1 MNELDRI
8 YEDIEKLLEAGEQVN
23 KDATAVN
30 KEPNAPQGSNS
41 PQTPQ
46 EPVASQESAA
56 PQENDSPQNSS
67 SSIKDTEDATLDLL
81 GEYEGKLSQSNQ
93 TIQQLQAQ
101 VAEIQK
107 SLQTAAPQDKKNLE
121 NQEAQ
126 AEAQLAQA
134 QKEKENAEEQINQAK
149 ESDNTEGTNNSVN
162 LNHRFNDVIESPQI
176 QAEINKEQEP
186 ITSIEIS
193 DGGNNQQKIS
203 IMGEKYSTPIE
214 IPEFISRY
222 FEAKELSSLNA
233 GNSTS
238 LNPYFSKEIQTQLAS
253 QGKEITKLL
262 LSTDGEVLFLD
273 KTGRQIM
280 IDKPEEHPEK
290 EGETSQNDPNNGR
303 EISHAVTVTELNALA
318 GPINSKLSNLKKSLS
333 ESISKSLGNY
343 KCEFTELKLGKV
355 LEGTYLNESK
365 IHEASDNPKKEEKEE
380 KETAVPKKETS
391 GDCEVYVMGEFN
403 IRSNELT
410 ESTEKELDK
419 ILNEALETIRFKES
433 DDITEEKSDNT
444 DVEGS
449 DSESPESSEVSENK
463 NEGDQNTTEEPE
475 ENKDDDSK
483 MEETVTN
490 ILTLS
495 EKSIIDALNKA
506 GNGITSLSNK
516 TKDEG
521 TFTGNSKQITSFSY
535 APGQESRTGFEATG
549 ENNGVY
555 SFKSWFTIIIK
566 KGNSKDSFGT
576 GLNKFGQMLTGI
588 GDMSAKLGMNGKSGL
603 NSVTL

>member
-8 YEDIEKLLEAGEQVN
+8 YEDIEKLLETGEQVN
-23 KDATAVN
+23 EDATAEN
-30 KEPNAPQGSNS
+30 KEPVAPQGS
-41 PQTPQ
+41 
-46 EPVASQESAA
+46 A
-56 PQENDSPQNSS
+56 SPQNDS

-81 GEYEGKLSQSNQ
+81 GEYEDKLAQSNQ

-101 VAEIQK
+101 IAEIQK
-107 SLQTAAPQDKKNLE
+107 SLQTAAPQDKENLE

-149 ESDNTEGTNNSVN
+149 ESENTEKSGNTEGTNNSVN
-162 LNHRFNDVIESPQI
+162 LNHRFNDVIENPQI

-280 IDKPEEHPEK
+280 IDKPEEHQE
-290 EGETSQNDPNNGR
+290 ETSQSNPDNGR

-318 GPINSKLSNLKKSLS
+318 GPINSKLSNLKESLS

-365 IHEASDNPKKEEKEE
+365 IHEASDNPKKDEKEE
-380 KETAVPKKETS
+380 KEKETAVSKKETS
-391 GDCEVYVMGEFN
+391 GDCEVYVMGKFN
-403 IRSNELT
+403 IGSKLE
-410 ESTEKELDK
+410 ESIEKELDK

-433 DDITEEKSDNT
+433 DDITEEEESDNT
-444 DVEGS
+444 DVKGS
-449 DSESPESSEVSENK
+449 DSESSEVSENE
-463 NEGDQNTTEEPE
+463 NEDDQDTPE

-483 MEETVTN
+483 MEETVKN
-490 ILTLS
+490 ILAIS
-495 EKSIIDALNKA
+495 EKSIIEALNKA

-555 SFKSWFTIIIK
+555 SFKSWFTLVIK

-576 GLNKFGQMLTGI
+576 KLNKFGQMLTGL